1 MSGPHHPVSAADQA
15 ARGSDLFGLRGRTAL
30 VTGGGK
36 GLGLAMA
43 RALAGQGAAVCLS
56 GRHEDVLRHACAEI
70 ARETGAPATF
80 VVADQCERS
89 ESRRLAEAAV
99 ASLGRIDILVNN
111 AGTNVPQAID
121 EITDETWD
129 RIVELNLSSAMAL
142 SRAVTPGMKERRWG
156 RIIVSGAERLLRHES
171 GAHRADEGLRARRR
185 LLRHHGQLHRAGA
198 VPHRPAAAGILAGG
212 DRGGE
217 PPDGA
222 APVGPAGGT
231 RGAGAAPGKRR
242 GQLHHRLRARRRRR
256 GARPHDV
263 VNGFGLAAGRPL
275 LVVSIRIV

>member
-1 MSGPHHPVSAADQA
+1 MSSPLHPVSAADQA

-56 GRHEDVLRHACAEI
+56 GRHEDVLRDACADI

-156 RIIVSGAERLLRHES
+156 RIIHIASIMGIGSYPARNVYSATKAGLIGLTRASALDVGSFGITVNCIAPGPFLTDLPLQVFSQEAIEAVSRRTALLRW
-171 GAHRADEGLRARRR
+171 G
-185 LLRHHGQLHRAGA
+185 
-198 VPHRPAAAGILAGG
+198 RPEELAG
-212 DRGGE
+212 
-217 PPDGA
+217 
-222 APVGPAGGT
+222 PVLLLASDAGSFITGS
-231 RGAGAAPGKRR
+231 A
-242 GQLHHRLRARRRRR
+242 
-256 GARPHDV
+256 
-263 VNGFGLAAGRPL
+263 
-275 LVVSIRIV
+275 LVVDGGALARTM